1 MEMASAAVIVPED
14 YKNLGKRNSA
24 SAHAAAHDGQS
35 NQKDGL
41 DGTKAHNGADDSGE
55 AEGHDDSA
63 KDGGEI
69 TGSCLDQKFAVHAK
83 DGAGDKG
90 CDVEVEECAGGFEE
104 GVDGSDQVKTLDE
117 IVDFGAVRRSTDDGR
132 QKMEIVEQCGT
143 KDDHDS
149 AAAQVRTDNRSVLAD
164 FVKNGA
170 EHNHKGKTA
179 SHAAG
184 KRSGIGGNNHND
196 GEDGKNI
203 PRQIK

>member
-1 MEMASAAVIVPED
+1 MAPKPITVPTIAVRP
-14 YKNLGKRNSA
+14 K
-24 SAHAAAHDGQS
+24 
-35 NQKDGL
+35 
-41 DGTKAHNGADDSGE
+41 
-55 AEGHDDSA
+55 GHDDSA

-90 CDVEVEECAGGFEE
+90 CDVEVEECAGGFEK

-196 GEDGKNI
+196 GEDGKIYHGRLNSL
-203 PRQIK
+203 